1 MPAMLMNPPPV
12 KSRTA
17 VRRRAGRGHILAA
30 VALAGAAAFL
40 SACGSKSSTSTTSE
54 EGKRLDTARVAASIE
69 ESVLKERNIHATVI
83 CPNTVVIEKG
93 KSFECI
99 ATSKSPKAPHNTIK
113 TPFIVTIQTNRGYV
127 TYVGK

>member
-12 KSRTA
+12 KSRA
-17 VRRRAGRGHILAA
+17 VRWRAGRGHILAA
-30 VALAGAAAFL
+30 LALVGAAAFL
-40 SACGSKSSTSTTSE
+40 SACGSKSSTTTTSE

-69 ESVLKERNIHATVI
+69 ESVLKERNIHATVV
-83 CPNTVVIEKG
+83 CPNTVVIQKG

-99 ATSKSPKAPHNTIK
+99 ATSTSPKPPHNTVK